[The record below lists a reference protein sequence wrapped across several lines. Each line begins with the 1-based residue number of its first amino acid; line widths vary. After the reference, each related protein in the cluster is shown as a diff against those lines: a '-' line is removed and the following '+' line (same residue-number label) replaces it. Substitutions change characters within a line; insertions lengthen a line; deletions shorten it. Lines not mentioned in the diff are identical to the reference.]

1 MMEKRSHTDYHKFPK
16 HLHFFCEGQRFAL
29 ALKEIKQWRSGWE
42 WSSHK
47 IGCIFAFVQANLKL
61 KRNNNTRREEMMI
74 KPRCTYF
81 NKSCE
86 VSESLDKT
94 RTFIQVNTFYLDL
107 SFEAAL
113 HRDHH
118 IGRIPTALSYP
129 VLEPIIF
136 TVYLNTQI
144 SCLKSDLYFVDIFA
158 ILS

>member
-1 MMEKRSHTDYHKFPK
+1 M
-16 HLHFFCEGQRFAL
+16 
-29 ALKEIKQWRSGWE
+29 I
-42 WSSHK
+42 
-47 IGCIFAFVQANLKL
+47 
-61 KRNNNTRREEMMI
+61 I

-94 RTFIQVNTFYLDL
+94 RTFIKVNTFYLDL

-129 VLEPIIF
+129 VLEHIIF

-144 SCLKSDLYFVDIFA
+144 HSKKFHI
-158 ILS
+158 